1 MADIESKFNIVGY
14 RVIYA
19 YAIDDETH
27 HGLIKI
33 AERILHLDDDDVELA
48 LSDAMILK
56 EKVMA
61 ELPDAAHLQKIW
73 FGLRQEVIGDIT
85 INGRM
90 IYDIAEQQGIPSV
103 AFLPDGANLWF
114 KTDLARIDN
123 IIETARQDALKQ
135 ENIRRKCQLQELAD
149 PKKKKKKTILL

>member
-1 MADIESKFNIVGY
+1 MADIHNKYNVVGY

-19 YAIDDETH
+19 YAIDDESH
-27 HGLIKI
+27 RGLIKI
-33 AERILHLDDDDVELA
+33 AERIFHLDDDDVELA

-85 INGRM
+85 INVPP
-90 IYDIAEQQGIPSV
+90 AE
-103 AFLPDGANLWF
+103 
-114 KTDLARIDN
+114 
-123 IIETARQDALKQ
+123 
-135 ENIRRKCQLQELAD
+135 
-149 PKKKKKKTILL
+149 